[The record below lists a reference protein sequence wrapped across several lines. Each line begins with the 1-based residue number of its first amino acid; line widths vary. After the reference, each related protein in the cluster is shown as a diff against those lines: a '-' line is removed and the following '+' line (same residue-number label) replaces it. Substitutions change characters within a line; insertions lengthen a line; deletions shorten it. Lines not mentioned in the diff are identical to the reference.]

1 MEVKQSSNYAA
12 LIEASIAGQA
22 DVICGTLLSAVL
34 SVPVAYWAARNT
46 SPHPA
51 FRWLGR
57 TALLVIAMVLLV
69 EALAIWIRK
78 ALAD

>member
-1 MEVKQSSNYAA
+1 MPRSSK
-12 LIEASIAGQA
+12 LRSQA
-22 DVICGTLLSAVL
+22 KRTSF
-34 SVPVAYWAARNT
+34 AARSSLPCCLCPSLT
-46 SPHPA
+46 GPRATLAHPA

-69 EALAIWIRK
+69 EALAMWIRK